1 MPSLLATRV
10 VEHQA
15 HIFGKFWR
23 SSAFAYVLNPLLFL
37 AALGLGV
44 GGLVKQGHGTVDG
57 VSYLAFV
64 TPGVMAAS
72 AMQGAAGESLWPIM
86 AGTKWVRTF
95 HAMVATPVGPGDVY
109 LGVITWTA
117 VRAAIGSTIFLVI
130 ATLLGGVLS
139 WWAPLAIPAAVLTAL
154 AFAAPLAAF
163 AATQD
168 TDFRFPVIMRLGVV
182 PLFLF
187 SGTFF
192 PVSQLPEW
200 LQPFCWL
207 SPLWHGVQLCRG
219 ATTGH
224 IDGLEAVANVAI
236 LIAVVL
242 AGAAWGTRT
251 FTKKLST

>member
-1 MPSLLATRV
+1 MPALLASRV

-15 HIFGKFWR
+15 HIYRKFWR
-23 SSAFAYVLNPLLFL
+23 GSAFAYVLNPLMFL

-44 GGLVKQGHGTVDG
+44 GGLVKQGNGTVDG
-57 VSYLAFV
+57 IAYLAFI

-72 AMQGAAGESLWPIM
+72 AMQGAASESLWPIM
-86 AGTKWVRTF
+86 AGTKWIRTF

-109 LGVITWTA
+109 LGVVVWTG

-130 ATLLGGVLS
+130 AALLGGVLS

-192 PVSQLPEW
+192 PVSQLPDW

-219 ATTGH
+219 ATTGS
-224 IDGLEAVANVAI
+224 IDPPEAVANVAI
-236 LIAVVL
+236 LVAIVL
-242 AGAAWGTRT
+242 AGAAWGIRT
-251 FTKKLST
+251 FTRKLAT